1 MSNYKKISDAIK
13 ESHMW
18 KPIDVL
24 ICNAGFVRS
33 EYLENTSIEDLDLII
48 QTNLTGTLYT
58 LHAALPLMKNRDG
71 RPKPP
76 GSIVLMCSLG
86 SLVLPCI
93 LFIRFPWLGI
103 QSDFDSIVRLLN
115 IISP

>member
-1 MSNYKKISDAIK
+1 MGMAGWIALQAADVSDYMKISEAIK

-58 LHAALPLMKNRDG
+58 F
-71 RPKPP
+71 
-76 GSIVLMCSLG
+76 
-86 SLVLPCI
+86 I
-93 LFIRFPWLGI
+93 LFVSLSHLRKIAMA
-103 QSDFDSIVRLLN
+103 D
-115 IISP
+115 